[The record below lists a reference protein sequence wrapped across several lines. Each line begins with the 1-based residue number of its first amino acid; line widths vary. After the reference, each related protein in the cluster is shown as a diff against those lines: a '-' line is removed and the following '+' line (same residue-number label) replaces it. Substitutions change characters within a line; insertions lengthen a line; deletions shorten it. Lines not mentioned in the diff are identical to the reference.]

1 MIYIIINTQD
11 KENEFINLCHNIYK
25 KSLTE
30 LIYCAIDF
38 EYNKNYKTNE
48 RYIALAQIKFDK
60 DENIYIFN
68 LLKFRK
74 KKKLI
79 KYIFCSK
86 LIKIFHGS
94 DSLDYP
100 HIYNYLS
107 KNNKKFIKFINY
119 SIDTLFLCNLYQTL
133 TNKLKLT
140 NNKKCNLYDALY
152 LTQIIDNQKYNE
164 LINICSKIN
173 YNKNWFIHNL
183 TENQIIYSSYD
194 VIYSI
199 ELFKKLVLLLN
210 YNNIISVINKIY
222 RFHILCKLK
231 IINNNETNKKQNKYI
246 SQNMTIIYENKKYIL
261 NVDIDDLLNITIIRK
276 TIFYL
281 LQNKFNDNIK
291 LLKGYNLLLKYFI

>member
-1 MIYIIINTQD
+1 M
-11 KENEFINLCHNIYK
+11 YK
-25 KSLTE
+25 KALTE
-30 LIYCAIDF
+30 LVFCAIDF

-48 RYIALAQIKFDK
+48 IYIGLAQINFDK
-60 DENIYIFN
+60 FTYIFD
-68 LLKFRK
+68 LLKLK
-74 KKKLI
+74 NKKKLI

-86 LIKIFHGS
+86 IIKIFHGS

-100 HIYNYLS
+100 HIYEYLS

-119 SIDTLFLCNLYQTL
+119 SVDTLFLCNLYQTL

-152 LTQIIDNQKYNE
+152 LAKVIDTQKYNE
-164 LINICSKIN
+164 LVNICSKIN

-183 TENQIIYSSYD
+183 TENQILYSSYD

-210 YNNIISVINKIY
+210 YNNIISLINKIY

-231 IINNNETNKKQNKYI
+231 IINIESTNKQNTYN
-246 SQNMTIIYENKKYIL
+246 SQNIVIIYENTKYNIS
-261 NVDIDDLLNITIIRK
+261 VDIEDLLNITTIRK

-281 LQNKFNDNIK
+281 LKNDFKNNIK
-291 LLKGYNLLLKYFI
+291 LLRGYKLLLRFFT